1 MDASRI
7 LYPIIIIL
15 AIYFIYT
22 NLKKNLS
29 YKKDNI
35 KTLYTLN
42 QDDKARHAISLLIV
56 LIVILLTTILL
67 IGLLSAGTFNRES
80 FLSMVLLPVLM
91 IVLYIPLI
99 KKTAV
104 TNLGILKRGALIRWE
119 EIKGVNYYKPGDKN
133 QKVKILYK
141 IAGREVSTDILFGNN
156 DSQYEIFKETVREYR
171 NTKKKDKKSDK

>member
-1 MDASRI
+1 MDSSQI

-15 AIYFIYT
+15 AIYFIYS

-42 QDDKARHAISLLIV
+42 QDDKARHTISLVLVLVVMAFTLI
-56 LIVILLTTILL
+56 LI
-67 IGLLSAGTFNRES
+67 IGLLSAGTFNLEL
-80 FLSMVLLPVLM
+80 FLSMVLLPILM

-119 EIKGVNYYKPGDKN
+119 EIKGVNYYKPDDKN
-133 QKVKILYK
+133 QKIRIFYK
-141 IAGREVSTDILFGNN
+141 IAGREVSTDIVFGKN
-156 DSQYEIFKETVREYR
+156 DSQYDIFKETVREYR